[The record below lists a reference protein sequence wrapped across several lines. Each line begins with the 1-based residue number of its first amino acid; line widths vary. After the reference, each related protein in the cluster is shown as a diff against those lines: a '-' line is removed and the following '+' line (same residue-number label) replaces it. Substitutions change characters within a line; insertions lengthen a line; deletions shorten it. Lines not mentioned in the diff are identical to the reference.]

1 MQNSGFWIILAGVGV
16 YGAVHSLLAAHFV
29 KRWAERVWGP
39 AARRFYRLVYSAAA
53 GLGLLPLLGLAF
65 MLPDERIYAIPFPWA
80 LLTLAL
86 QGAAGWCLLV
96 AVARTGMPDF
106 IGLRQVSRPAPL
118 IAAAPDPV
126 GLVTTG
132 FYRFVRHPLYSFS
145 FVLLWLMPWMSWN
158 LLALCAGFSLYML
171 VGIWFEER
179 KLAAEFGSAYA
190 EYRRRTKMLIPGVL

>member
-1 MQNSGFWIILAGVGV
+1 
-16 YGAVHSLLAAHFV
+16 
-29 KRWAERVWGP
+29 
-39 AARRFYRLVYSAAA
+39 
-53 GLGLLPLLGLAF
+53 

-86 QGAAGWCLLV
+86 QGAAGWSLLV
-96 AVARTGMPDF
+96 TVARTGMPDF
-106 IGLRQVSRPAPL
+106 IGLRQVSRPTPL
-118 IAAAPDPV
+118 VAAAADPA

-132 FYRFVRHPLYSFS
+132 FYRYVRHPLYSFS

-179 KLAAEFGSAYA
+179 KLAAEFGPAYA

>member
-1 MQNSGFWIILAGVGV
+1 MQNSGFWIVLTGVGV
-16 YGAVHSLLAAHFV
+16 YGAAHSLLAAHFV
-29 KRWAERVWGP
+29 KRWVERAWGP
-39 AARRFYRLVYSAAA
+39 AARRFYRLAYSAAA
-53 GLGLLPLLGLAF
+53 GLGLLSLLGLAY
-65 MLPDERIYAIPFPWA
+65 MLPDARIYTIPFPWV

-106 IGLRQVSRPAPL
+106 IGLRQVSSPAPL
-118 IAAAPDPV
+118 IAAAPDPA

-171 VGIWFEER
+171 AGIWFEER
-179 KLAAEFGSAYA
+179 KLAAEFGPAYT
-190 EYRRRTKMLIPGVL
+190 EYRRRTKMLIPGVF